1 MCLRSGEELKDDTQG
16 EMMDGFVGGR
26 RRVAEVGVLILGL
39 ALGRVTE
46 MGVGVGVNVCGSACR
61 AWLWVRVVV
70 L

>member
-1 MCLRSGEELKDDTQG
+1 
-16 EMMDGFVGGR
+16 MDGFVGGR